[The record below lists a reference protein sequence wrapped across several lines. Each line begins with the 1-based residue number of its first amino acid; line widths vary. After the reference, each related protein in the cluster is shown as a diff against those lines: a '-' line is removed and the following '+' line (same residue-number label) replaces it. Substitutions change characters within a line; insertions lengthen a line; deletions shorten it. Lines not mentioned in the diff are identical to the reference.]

1 LRFAPSCSRRW
12 DELHVRFEV
21 EDTGV
26 GIARDKLEQ
35 LFQAFEQADVSTTRE
50 YGGTGLGLAITRRLA
65 ELMGGEAGADSTPG
79 TGSTFWFTARLQ
91 RGHGA
96 LPAVPLADGADV
108 EEQLRVRC
116 GTARLLLV
124 EDNAINREV
133 ALELLHGVGLK
144 VDIAVAHAYDLI
156 LMDMQMPVMDG
167 LEATRAI
174 RALPG
179 WETKPIL
186 AMTANAFTD
195 DSRACTEAGM
205 NDFLAKPVEPDQL
218 FATLLKW
225 LAQR

>member
-1 LRFAPSCSRRW
+1 
-12 DELHVRFEV
+12 
-21 EDTGV
+21 
-26 GIARDKLEQ
+26 
-35 LFQAFEQADVSTTRE
+35 
-50 YGGTGLGLAITRRLA
+50 
-65 ELMGGEAGADSTPG
+65 
-79 TGSTFWFTARLQ
+79 
-91 RGHGA
+91 

-144 VDIAVAHAYDLI
+144 VDIAVDGCEAVAMAQAHAYDLI